1 MITMLFKVHY
11 LRSAN
16 LLSFTI
22 KHFIIAVS
30 DIMLTCL
37 IPSFVEFIYDYEYQL
52 HTDVPKLPIHR
63 AEQRTVMNKTVI
75 LIV

>member
-1 MITMLFKVHY
+1 MITMPLKVHY
-11 LRSAN
+11 LRSTN

-22 KHFIIAVS
+22 KHFIRAVS
-30 DIMLTCL
+30 DMLTRL
-37 IPSFVEFIYDYEYQL
+37 VPSFIEFVYEYQL

-63 AEQRTVMNKTVI
+63 AEQQTVMKKTEI

>member
-1 MITMLFKVHY
+1 MITMPFKVHY

-30 DIMLTCL
+30 DMLTRL
-37 IPSFVEFIYDYEYQL
+37 VPSFIEFGYEYQL
-52 HTDVPKLPIHR
+52 HTDVPKLPIHC
-63 AEQRTVMNKTVI
+63 AEQRTVMKKIVI
-75 LIV
+75 LII

>member
-1 MITMLFKVHY
+1 MLFKVHY

-30 DIMLTCL
+30 DVLTRL
-37 IPSFVEFIYDYEYQL
+37 VPFFIEFVYEYQL

-63 AEQRTVMNKTVI
+63 AEQRTVMKKETVI
-75 LIV
+75 LRV